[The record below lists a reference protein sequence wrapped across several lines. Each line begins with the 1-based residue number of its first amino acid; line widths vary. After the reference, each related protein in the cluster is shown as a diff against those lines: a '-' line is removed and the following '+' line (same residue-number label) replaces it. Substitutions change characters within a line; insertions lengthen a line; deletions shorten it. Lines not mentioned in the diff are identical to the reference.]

1 MAETKRATGAATKSR
16 RIALARVT
24 RSVVEPVAAA
34 GSVMRKQIDEAIDKK
49 IAPEFKN
56 VNAKLDELKSGQA
69 QTVTKLDKILEAL
82 YRGKIDP

>member
-1 MAETKRATGAATKSR
+1 
-16 RIALARVT
+16 
-24 RSVVEPVAAA
+24 
-34 GSVMRKQIDEAIDKK
+34 MRKQIDEAIDKK